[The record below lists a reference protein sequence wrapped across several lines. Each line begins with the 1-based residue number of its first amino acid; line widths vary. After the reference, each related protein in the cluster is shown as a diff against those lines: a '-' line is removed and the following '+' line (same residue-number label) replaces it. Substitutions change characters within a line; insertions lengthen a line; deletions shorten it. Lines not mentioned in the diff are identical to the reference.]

1 MVVLN
6 ELEVNSLFCEGLFV
20 VGFGKESTVIAKLAG
35 LDEQHVSNRERLNFD
50 HRSKHMPGNC
60 RRPLSPSFYQL
71 ILQFHFGPTR
81 RRSPSDAPV
90 LSLASAASER
100 LLKISDRALESVRE
114 LGCRLPSE
122 PGPGQGYV
130 GLALP
135 RIIGPVKSSPV
146 SISRIKASTRSST

>member
-71 ILQFHFGPTR
+71 ILQFHFDPTR

-90 LSLASAASER
+90 LSLRIGTFRALAENIGSCARVRARARLSAAIRAGSGPR
-100 LLKISDRALESVRE
+100 LCRAGAAAAHR
-114 LGCRLPSE
+114 P
-122 PGPGQGYV
+122 
-130 GLALP
+130 A
-135 RIIGPVKSSPV
+135 
-146 SISRIKASTRSST
+146 AA